1 MKKLLSLA
9 ILAMLMATPLF
20 LVSCGDDDDMLPE
33 ESETS
38 KPTIT
43 LWTEPFHDNGGS
55 VDAVKSY
62 MDSSMPRY
70 SLVNETTGMSSTQLT
85 YATGSFTE
93 GVIYSFSG
101 TTGSLYSVI
110 DTELTVNKTIIFKY
124 LYEHYTLIPGSTSK
138 ESMLQYRFTNSD
150 RSIVVSTMKVSE
162 TCFNIDYSFISK

>member
-1 MKKLLSLA
+1 MKKLFSLA

-20 LVSCGDDDDMLPE
+20 LVSCGDDDDMMPE

-43 LWTEPFHDNGGS
+43 SWTEPFHDNGGS

-62 MDSSMPRY
+62 MAFSMPRY
-70 SLVNETTGMSSTQLT
+70 SLVNETMGMSSTQLT

-110 DTELTVNKTIIFKY
+110 DTE
-124 LYEHYTLIPGSTSK
+124 
-138 ESMLQYRFTNSD
+138 
-150 RSIVVSTMKVSE
+150 
-162 TCFNIDYSFISK
+162 